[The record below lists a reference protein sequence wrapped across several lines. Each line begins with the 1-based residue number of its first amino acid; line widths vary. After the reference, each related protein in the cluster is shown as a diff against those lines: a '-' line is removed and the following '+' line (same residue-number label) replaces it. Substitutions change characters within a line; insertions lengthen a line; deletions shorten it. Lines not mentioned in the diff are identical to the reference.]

1 MFDSRIQRRAAAIV
15 ALAYIA
21 IQSFQWVVFAQLPET
36 SDAAASLLQ
45 GPHPLNLARA
55 VTMLFSFVG
64 LAYLFLV
71 SCGIVARRH
80 PATAVAAGLGFL
92 VFCVMELQLRAIEL
106 FHVFLSLPKQY
117 LAATSATQ
125 QAQLLHDAA
134 QFQAIQHAL
143 YFPLGLS
150 WLLASVL
157 VCVGVRGSRYDWLA
171 RWAFG
176 LNAVRLLLRMLDVYV
191 LGPHFDALYSTLYL
205 PLVWLS
211 FVPLAIWL
219 WRREPA
225 SHAVTATAQ

>member
-1 MFDSRIQRRAAAIV
+1 MFDSRTQRRAAALV
-15 ALAYIA
+15 ALAYVG
-21 IQSFQWVVFAQLPET
+21 IQSFQWFVFARLPET

-55 VTMLFSFVG
+55 LTMLFSFVG

-71 SCGIVARRH
+71 TCAIVARRS
-80 PATAVAAGLGFL
+80 PATAVAAGLAFL
-92 VFCVMELQLRAIEL
+92 VFCVMELQLRSIEL
-106 FHVFLSLPKQY
+106 FHVFLSLPQQY
-117 LAATSATQ
+117 LAAGTPAQ
-125 QAQLLHDAA
+125 QAQVLHDAA

-150 WLLASVL
+150 WLIASVL
-157 VCVGVRGSRYDWLA
+157 VCWGLRGSRYDGLA

-191 LGPHFDALYSTLYL
+191 LGAQFDALYSTLYL

-219 WRREPA
+219 WRRESAPQL
-225 SHAVTATAQ
+225 ATARVQ